1 MVVGEVSTSAEVLV
15 IGAGPGGYAAALRAA
30 GLGRRVTLVEREH
43 VGGTCLNVGCIPSK
57 VLIHAADLAH
67 LPEMTAPTGVTLTAS
82 VDLAAVQDHLRTVV
96 GGLTS
101 GVEGLLA
108 RAGVEVI
115 RGTARF
121 ARANRVVVTA
131 GDGVQHVEFEHAIV
145 ATGSRPVELP
155 ALPFDGTTVVDS
167 TGALFGFDRIPERLV
182 VVGGGYI
189 GVELGTAWAKLG
201 SAVTIVEA
209 APSILPG
216 LDARLARVAA
226 RSLTR
231 LGVEVRTDCI
241 AAGLAPGQDGGRA
254 LTLTRGDGSVTET
267 VATEAVIVAVGRR
280 PNTDELGLEV
290 VGVEVDD
297 DGLIP
302 VDAARRATR
311 TVLAIGDVTAGPALA
326 HKATAEAEVA
336 ARTVAGLPAAF
347 DPAAIPAVVFADPEL
362 ATVGLTRAEA
372 EADGLDVTGFV
383 FPISASSRART
394 LDAEAGHVELV
405 ADAAGTVLGAHLA
418 GPGVSELVGEA
429 ALAIEMA
436 ATVEEV
442 AATIHP
448 HPTMSEGLL
457 EAAHGALG
465 LPLHV
470 SGRPRSSPSGGS
482 SG

>member
-1 MVVGEVSTSAEVLV
+1 
-15 IGAGPGGYAAALRAA
+15 
-30 GLGRRVTLVEREH
+30 
-43 VGGTCLNVGCIPSK
+43 
-57 VLIHAADLAH
+57 
-67 LPEMTAPTGVTLTAS
+67 AS
-82 VDLAAVQDHLRTVV
+82 VDLAAVQAHLRTVV
-96 GGLTS
+96 DGLTS
-101 GVEGLLA
+101 GVEHLLA
-108 RAGVEVI
+108 NAGVEVI

-121 ARANRVVVTA
+121 ARSNRVVVTA

-167 TGALFGFDRIPERLV
+167 TGALFAFDRVPERMV

-189 GVELGTAWAKLG
+189 GIELGTAWAKLG
-201 SAVTIVEA
+201 SAVTLVEA

-216 LDARLARVAA
+216 LDARLGRVAA
-226 RSLTR
+226 RSLVR
-231 LGVEVRTDCI
+231 LGVEVRTGHL
-241 AAGLAPGQDGGRA
+241 AAGWEPGPRGA
-254 LTLTRGDGSVTET
+254 CSLTLERADGTGSET
-267 VATEAVIVAVGRR
+267 VTADAVVVAVGRR
-280 PNTDELGLEV
+280 PNTDELGLDV

-297 DGLIP
+297 RGLIP
-302 VDAARRATR
+302 VDGQRRASR
-311 TVLAIGDVTAGPALA
+311 NVLAIGDVTDGPALA

-336 ARTVAGLPAAF
+336 ARTVAGRPASF

-362 ATVGLTRAEA
+362 ATVGLTRAKA
-372 EADGLDVTGFV
+372 EADGVEVTSFV

-394 LDAEAGHVELV
+394 LGADGGHIELV
-405 ADAAGTVLGAHLA
+405 ADRAGTVLGAHLA
-418 GPGVSELVGEA
+418 GPAVSELVGEA

-470 SGRPRSSPSGGS
+470 AGPRRS
-482 SG
+482 